1 MLAVILTLLIGAL
14 CGIDL
19 YLKSY
24 IETHYKEGEEKKIL
38 GDRISV
44 RKVHNKGMALNKGEE
59 HPKRVRMLSGIVTA
73 LLVLY
78 YVFLFRKKGGWMRK
92 KGIALA
98 IAGGVSNTYDRFV
111 RKYVVDYFG
120 FCTKWKKFEKITF
133 NLGDM
138 FIFLGSILVVLSEIF
153 SKKR

>member
-1 MLAVILTLLIGAL
+1 MLAVILTLLIGGL

-78 YVFLFRKKGGWMRK
+78 YVFL
-92 KGIALA
+92 
-98 IAGGVSNTYDRFV
+98 S
-111 RKYVVDYFG
+111 
-120 FCTKWKKFEKITF
+120 
-133 NLGDM
+133 
-138 FIFLGSILVVLSEIF
+138 
-153 SKKR
+153 

>member
-1 MLAVILTLLIGAL
+1 MLAVILTLLIGTL

-38 GDRISV
+38 GDTISV

-98 IAGGVSNTYDRFV
+98 IAGGVSNTYD
-111 RKYVVDYFG
+111 FG
-120 FCTKWKKFEKITF
+120 FCTEWKKFEKITF

-138 FIFLGSILVVLSEIF
+138 FIFLGSILVVISEIF

>member
-1 MLAVILTLLIGAL
+1 MLAVILTLLIGTL

-38 GDRISV
+38 GDTISV

-78 YVFLFRKKGGWMRK
+78 YVFSVSEERRMDAQKG
-92 KGIALA
+92 
-98 IAGGVSNTYDRFV
+98 N
-111 RKYVVDYFG
+111 
-120 FCTKWKKFEKITF
+120 CTCHCRR
-133 NLGDM
+133 
-138 FIFLGSILVVLSEIF
+138 SEQYL
-153 SKKR
+153 R